1 MHWLLLTILGHH
13 VARAAFESNEN
24 SLKVLLFWAVD
35 SANRTQEN
43 VVRNVAYA
51 RRMGGRQCCDVML
64 AHYEGSSDDWNKAW
78 YLNEV
83 TSSMRKPGYK
93 FKFLQEA
100 YREEWPQKYE
110 FVWALDSDIDFT
122 GVNLVQLFEL
132 ARSSGS
138 LIIGPTFSGDQ
149 AWKTYA
155 TNLLTEGTGRKAL
168 VRRDVKER
176 EQINVLG
183 KPDPRCMM
191 RHTDFVEMTAPLLSS
206 TVLSLILKDCVD
218 CIHEHAEW
226 GLDRVWCEM
235 ASEKFSVSACTLLD
249 ATPVR
254 HLDWQTAKITPDFWE
269 AERKVKEKYAKYWAQ
284 VRNIDCMLAHKQQRV
299 TIDPHGNIQE
309 S

>member
-1 MHWLLLTILGHH
+1 MHQVVLLLILAVD
-13 VARAAFESNEN
+13 VARCAFDSKEN
-24 SLKVLLFWAVD
+24 SLKVLLFWPVD

-51 RRMGGRQCCDVML
+51 RRLGGRHCCDVML
-64 AHYEGSSDDWNKAW
+64 AHYKGTSDDWNKDW
-78 YLNEV
+78 YLSEV
-83 TSSMRKPGYK
+83 TSSFHKTGYK

-100 YREEWPQKYE
+100 YREEWKEKYE

-122 GVNLVQLFEL
+122 GVNLVELFDL

-138 LIIGPTFSGDQ
+138 LIIGPTFAGDQ

-155 TNLLTEGTGRKAL
+155 TDLMGAHKVKSLLRSDG
-168 VRRDVKER
+168 KEDNV
-176 EQINVLG
+176 INVLG

-206 TVLSLILKDCVD
+206 MVLQLILKDCNE
-218 CIHEHAEW
+218 CIHDNAEW

-235 ASEKFSVSACTLLD
+235 ASERFSVSACTLLD

-254 HLDWQTAKITPDFWE
+254 HLDWQTAKVTPAFKD
-269 AERKVKEKYAKYWAQ
+269 AEKKVKNKYAKYWAQ
-284 VRNIDCMLAHKQQRV
+284 VRNLDCMLAHEQRRV
-299 TIDPHGNIQE
+299 TIDSHGNIVN
-309 S
+309 